1 MTETLKLKAA
11 MKLTKAVITAAAPD
25 QSKLPLQTIIDKD
38 GIKKSVLEILVEE
51 VLTAGINDICIVI
64 QPENEKTYRIVLG
77 QYAHYVRFVHQEKA
91 LGYGHA
97 LYCAKNYIGNEFFLH
112 LVGDH
117 LYVNKDSISCAKH
130 LVDFA
135 LMHECSVST
144 VQATRESL
152 IPNFG
157 VVGGVA
163 HQKLN
168 AVYKINKVIEKP
180 TPTVAEQ
187 ELLVPGLRIGHYLC
201 FFGMHVLSPTVIR
214 ILGEELQK
222 NPENKLNLSFALNIL
237 AQTEQYLALEKN
249 DLRFDMGD
257 KYGLLKAQ
265 LALALNGKDRDQVL
279 NELLELLILK
289 DISNAGR

>member
-1 MTETLKLKAA
+1 MKIRKA
-11 MKLTKAVITAAAPD
+11 LITAAAPD

-51 VLTAGINDICIVI
+51 VVKAGITDICIVI
-64 QPENEKTYRIVLG
+64 QPNNEKTYGQVLG
-77 QYAHYVRFVHQEKA
+77 QYAHYVKFVHQEKA

-97 LYCAKNYIGNEFFLH
+97 LYCAKESIGNEYFLH

-117 LYVNKDSISCAKH
+117 LYVNRDNESCAKH

-135 LMHECSVST
+135 TKHECAVST
-144 VQATRESL
+144 VQSTRESL

-180 TPTVAEQ
+180 TPTIAEQ
-187 ELLVPGLRIGHYLC
+187 ELLVPGLRNGHYLC
-201 FFGMHVLSPTVIR
+201 FFGMHVLSPTVFT
-214 ILGEELQK
+214 ILGNELEK
-222 NPENKLNLSFALNIL
+222 NPTHKISLSIALNIL

-249 DLRFDMGD
+249 DLRFDMGN

-279 NELLELLILK
+279 TEMLELLIMR
-289 DISNAGR
+289 DISNIRR

>member
-1 MTETLKLKAA
+1 MKIRKA
-11 MKLTKAVITAAAPD
+11 LITAAAPD

-51 VLTAGINDICIVI
+51 VVKAGITDIGIVI
-64 QPENEKTYRIVLG
+64 QPNNEKTYGQVLG
-77 QYAHYVRFVHQEKA
+77 QYAHYVKFIHQESA
-91 LGYGHA
+91 LGYGQA
-97 LYCAKNYIGNEFFLH
+97 LYCAKDYIGNEFFLH

-117 LYVNKDSISCAKH
+117 LYVNRNNESCAKH

-135 LMHECSVST
+135 TKHECAVST

-163 HQKLN
+163 HQNLN

-201 FFGMHVLSPTVIR
+201 FFGMHVLSPTVFT
-214 ILGEELQK
+214 ILGHELEK
-222 NPENKLNLSFALNIL
+222 NPGNKISLSVALNIL
-237 AQTEQYLALEKN
+237 AATEQYLALEKN
-249 DLRFDMGD
+249 DLRFDMGN

-279 NELLELLILK
+279 TEMLELLVMR
-289 DISNAGR
+289 DISNIGG

>member
-1 MTETLKLKAA
+1 
-11 MKLTKAVITAAAPD
+11 MKIKKAVITAAAPE
-25 QSKLPLQTIIDKD
+25 QSKLPLQTIIDRD
-38 GIKKSVLEILVEE
+38 GIKKSVLEILIEE
-51 VLTAGINDICIVI
+51 VVSTGITDICIVI
-64 QPENEKTYRIVLG
+64 QPNNEKTYGQVLG
-77 QYAHYVRFVHQEKA
+77 KYGHYVKFAFQEQA

-97 LYCAKNYIGNEFFLH
+97 LYCAKEYIGNEYFLH

-117 LYVNKDSISCAKH
+117 LYINRSEVTCAKQ
-130 LVDFA
+130 LVEFA
-135 LMHECSVST
+135 SLHECSVST

-152 IPNFG
+152 IPHFG
-157 VVGGVA
+157 VAGGVA
-163 HQKLN
+163 HQNLN
-168 AVYKINKVIEKP
+168 SVYRIKKVIEKP

-201 FFGMHVLSPTVIR
+201 FFGMHVLSPKIIS
-214 ILGEELQK
+214 ILEEELK
-222 NPENKLNLSFALNIL
+222 SNPASKVGLSAALNSL

-279 NELLELLILK
+279 TGLLELFMTK
-289 DISNAGR
+289 DISNIGR